1 MYEAEINQPSE
12 SPAALPPV
20 ICEAF
25 RALSRTITGR
35 TVLPWGEHCTEC
47 ALPGCYQTC
56 DLYVRRRDGK
66 CPRFANGMARF
77 DHEESLCGYIL
88 RIDFKRWAKLWTPGN
103 TRVFSLTEA
112 RALEEQD
119 RGIAERLYRISNVPV
134 QIQQIRRR
142 YEEKKRQAL
151 EVAPAGEAQPD
162 YFLIECYNPSP
173 APVSVSL
180 VVRALTHA
188 PSIGFQRLMEMA
200 PGFNHAQV
208 PLAEITPA
216 VNMAEPFGVEIIP
229 NSTAEESLTL
239 YFGTMDF
246 VRDSAFVPP
255 AAQCKV
261 VVWDLDDTL
270 WDGTLAE
277 DGLDQLVLKPG
288 IREVLAELDRR
299 GILLSVASKNAA
311 EDALAALRK
320 FDLEEYFL
328 YPQISWEPKSA
339 MVSRI
344 AASLNVGLDAMVL
357 VDDSSFER
365 ANVQNGC
372 PQVRAIDASEY
383 ATLLGQPGLQ
393 VATPAEGVRRKE
405 LYRLQQVRETSLE
418 SYNGSYLEFLRD
430 CRLELTVASLSAHN
444 IARVHELTQRTNQM
458 NFSGTRYSRPRLQA
472 ILEDLR
478 CDTYVIDCQDR
489 FGIYGTIG
497 FCVVERETKLAIDLM
512 FSCRIQSKQVEH
524 AFLIY
529 LLHKYRAGNAGF
541 CVSYRRTSRNA
552 NVARVFVD
560 LGFEPLS
567 EKNGVS
573 VLIFPA
579 NREIPE
585 NNIVSIL
592 HQPDK

>member
-1 MYEAEINQPSE
+1 M
-12 SPAALPPV
+12 V
-20 ICEAF
+20 
-25 RALSRTITGR
+25 
-35 TVLPWGEHCTEC
+35 
-47 ALPGCYQTC
+47 
-56 DLYVRRRDGK
+56 
-66 CPRFANGMARF
+66 RF
-77 DHEESLCGYIL
+77 DHDESLCGYIL

-103 TRVFSLTEA
+103 TRIFSLTEVS
-112 RALEEQD
+112 ALEEQD
-119 RGIAERLYRISNVPV
+119 RGIAERLYRISSVPV

-151 EVAPAGEAQPD
+151 EAAPAGGEQPD

-173 APVSVSL
+173 ASLSVSL
-180 VVRALTHA
+180 VVRALAPA
-188 PSIGFQRLMEMA
+188 PSMGFQKLMEMA
-200 PGFNHAQV
+200 PGFSHVEV
-208 PLAEITPA
+208 PLAEIAVA
-216 VNMAEPFGVEIIP
+216 VNTAEPFGVEIIP

-270 WDGTLAE
+270 WEGTLAE
-277 DGLDQLVLKPG
+277 DGLGNLVLKPG

-299 GILLSVASKNAA
+299 GILLSVASKNDA
-311 EDALAALRK
+311 EDALAALRR

-328 YPQISWEPKSA
+328 YPEISWEPKSV

-365 ANVQNGC
+365 ANVQSGC
-372 PQVRAIDASEY
+372 PQVRVIDAAEY
-383 ATLLGQPGLQ
+383 ATLLGRPWLP
-393 VATPAEGVRRKE
+393 VEAPAGGVRRKE
-405 LYRLQQVRETSLE
+405 LYRLQQVREASLVRY
-418 SYNGSYLEFLRD
+418 SGSYLEFLRD
-430 CRLELTVASLSAHN
+430 CGLELTVARLSAQN

-458 NFSGTRYSRPRLQA
+458 NFSGSRYSRPRLEA
-472 ILEDLR
+472 IREDLG
-478 CDTYVIDCQDR
+478 CDTYVIDCRDR
-489 FGIYGTIG
+489 FGTYGTIG

-529 LLHKYRAGNAGF
+529 LLRKYRAGHAGDF
-541 CVSYRRTSRNA
+541 RVSYRRTSGNA
-552 NVARVFVD
+552 NVAKVFDD
-560 LGFEPLS
+560 LGFELLS
-567 EKNGVS
+567 ETNGVS
-573 VLIFPA
+573 VLIFRA

-585 NNIVSIL
+585 NNIVSIVP
-592 HQPDK
+592 QPEE